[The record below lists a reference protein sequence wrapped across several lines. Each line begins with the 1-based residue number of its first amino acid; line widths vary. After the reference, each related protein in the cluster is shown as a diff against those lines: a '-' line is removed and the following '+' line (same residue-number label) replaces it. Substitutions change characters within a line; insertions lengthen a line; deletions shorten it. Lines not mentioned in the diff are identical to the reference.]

1 MIESFI
7 STQKTSVQK
16 LMAKKFRHFLTHK
29 QDLNDLVMH
38 ALQVCNVVLASLLV
52 VPPLRHLYR
61 IPQLAVMRRWVLKS
75 RTIAVATQYTC
86 STDSVDAPCLN
97 TVAFMAPTALLLC

>member
-16 LMAKKFRHFLTHK
+16 LMSKKFRHFLTHK

-38 ALQVCNVVLASLLV
+38 ALQVGSFW
-52 VPPLRHLYR
+52 
-61 IPQLAVMRRWVLKS
+61 QGS
-75 RTIAVATQYTC
+75 Q
-86 STDSVDAPCLN
+86 
-97 TVAFMAPTALLLC
+97 PTY

>member
-16 LMAKKFRHFLTHK
+16 LMSKKFRHFLTHK

-38 ALQVCNVVLASLLV
+38 ALQASNSLQML
-52 VPPLRHLYR
+52 
-61 IPQLAVMRRWVLKS
+61 
-75 RTIAVATQYTC
+75 
-86 STDSVDAPCLN
+86 
-97 TVAFMAPTALLLC
+97 

>member
-16 LMAKKFRHFLTHK
+16 LMSKKFRHFLTHK

-38 ALQVCNVVLASLLV
+38 ALQV
-52 VPPLRHLYR
+52 
-61 IPQLAVMRRWVLKS
+61 
-75 RTIAVATQYTC
+75 RTLTAFAMMS
-86 STDSVDAPCLN
+86 STS
-97 TVAFMAPTALLLC
+97 